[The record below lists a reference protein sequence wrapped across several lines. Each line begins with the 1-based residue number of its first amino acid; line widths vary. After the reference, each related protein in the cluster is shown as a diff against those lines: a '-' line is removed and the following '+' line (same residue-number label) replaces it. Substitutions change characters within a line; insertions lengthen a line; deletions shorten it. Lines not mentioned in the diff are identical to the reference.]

1 MTTNTTLSAA
11 RIAIIAI
18 AVAACLTLCCALP
31 SQAQAADLQTAQ
43 ASSTSKTLTTQ
54 KAKVCKIRTAA
65 QWHNIGKYKGGTFK
79 LMNNIALKSTSQ
91 YLTINRKYAYTIDL
105 NGKKIATKYTGNA
118 KRSAPL
124 VMKKGTVTVKSSQK
138 NKGVLYSTEFFAVD
152 VLGGKFYLESG
163 SIVDDYVDFRNDAC
177 SAICVSNSAKCV
189 LKGGK
194 VRGVCNGVSVMDSA
208 SVYTQGS
215 KTSPYIRAGAHD
227 STVAFT
233 HFGSA
238 INIASRTAKLSL
250 KGGSLGT
257 KADPDAPS
265 YSVVG
270 TYYYTQSG
278 HYPVLDMYG
287 QALKQAKGYKF
298 IDPSG
303 NDVPIRQDALNSTY
317 PGASP
322 KTMLETWTKS
332 SDGYYT
338 VYVTKS

>member
-1 MTTNTTLSAA
+1 MTTTTKTLSAA
-11 RIAIIAI
+11 KLAIIAL
-18 AVAACLTLCCALP
+18 AAACLALCCALP
-31 SQAQAADLQTAQ
+31 APAHAADLQTAKP
-43 ASSTSKTLTTQ
+43 ASASKTLATQ
-54 KAKVCKIRTAA
+54 KAKVYKIKTAA
-65 QWHNIGKYKGGTFK
+65 QWHNIGNYKGGTFK
-79 LMNNIALKSTSQ
+79 LMNNITLKSTGQ
-91 YLTINRKYAYTIDL
+91 YLTINKKYAYTIDL
-105 NGKKIATKYTGNA
+105 NGKKIKTNYSGNA
-118 KRSAPL
+118 ARSAPL
-124 VMKKGTVTVKSSQK
+124 SMTKGTVTVKSSQK

-152 VLGGKFYLESG
+152 VAGGKFCLESG

-177 SAICVSNSAKCV
+177 SAICVSNNAKCV

-194 VRGVCNGVSVMDSA
+194 VRGVCNGVTAMDSA
-208 SVYTQGS
+208 SVRTQGS